1 MARPASV
8 AIEGVGYRY
17 PRTPDPAL
25 DQVSFRVE
33 PGERLGLLG
42 PNGAGKST
50 LMRLVCGLMAPDRGR
65 ITVAGRDAT
74 RDSLAVRARLGYMPE
89 TVPLYPELRVREH
102 LAFRAAIKHVPRP
115 RAEIERVLEV
125 TATRAVAGVPIGELS
140 RGYRQ
145 RVGIADALL
154 GAPPL
159 LILDEPTVGLDP
171 NQLTDMRHV
180 LRELAQAQTLLF
192 SSHILAE
199 VEAVCDRV
207 VILHRGRVVA
217 DEPVRLGAR
226 EVEVELARA
235 EDGTRAEAVLRALCP
250 RWASAVSWS
259 REGPVVRARLVVGE
273 VGPAALRAR
282 IWRLCQDE
290 NLALAA
296 LCDVPSPLE
305 ARFAALTRG
314 AEAAP

>member
-8 AIEGVGYRY
+8 AIEAVGYRY
-17 PRTPDPAL
+17 PRSPAPAL
-25 DQVSFRVE
+25 ADVSFRVA

-50 LMRLVCGLMAPDRGR
+50 LMRLVCGLLVPARGR
-65 ITVAGRDAT
+65 VEVAGFDAT

-102 LAFRAAIKHVPRP
+102 LAFRAAIKRVAR
-115 RAEIERVLEV
+115 REAEIDRVLEA
-125 TATRAVAGVPIGELS
+125 TGTRAVAAVPIGELS

-171 NQLTDMRHV
+171 NQVLEIRAV
-180 LRELAQAQTLLF
+180 LREVSASQTLIF

-199 VEAVCDRV
+199 VEALCDRV

-217 DEPVRLGAR
+217 DEPVRPGAR
-226 EVEVELARA
+226 EVEVTLADPVDPA
-235 EDGTRAEAVLRALCP
+235 IVRALLEGLCP
-250 RWASAVSWS
+250 EWASAVRWPSEAS
-259 REGPVVRARLVVGE
+259 VTVARLVVAEAG
-273 VGPAALRAR
+273 ADALRAEVGR
-282 IWRLCQDE
+282 ACLTAGVVIAGLR
-290 NLALAA
+290 
-296 LCDVPSPLE
+296 DVPRPLE
-305 ARFAALTRG
+305 ARFAALTGG
-314 AEAAP
+314 AEAEP